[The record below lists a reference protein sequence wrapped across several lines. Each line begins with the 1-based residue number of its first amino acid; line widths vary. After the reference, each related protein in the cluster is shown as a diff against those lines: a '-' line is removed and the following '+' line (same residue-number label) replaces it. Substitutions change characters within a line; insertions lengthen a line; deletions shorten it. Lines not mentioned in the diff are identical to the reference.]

1 MFSRKRI
8 AGKSLVFFFILP
20 LLVVCSSLAGYSS
33 SGAGGGCDNVAAI
46 FDLGMGARPMGM
58 GGAFASLA
66 DDENAVF
73 YNPAALAYLDRVGV
87 TSLWSPQFGL
97 IDYGGLG
104 LAGKYF
110 GLNMTILSSSLIQIP
125 NEFSAPTGDNFT
137 YLSSGGVVGFGLPLI
152 DNLSFGARLKY
163 YYSHL
168 SIDSAGDGFGWSV
181 EPALLAK
188 GAGFRFGLIFEN
200 ALSSDLR
207 YGNSYKE
214 EFNRAIRLGVSYRTM
229 VTTNVSVVMLSDLES
244 EFDDLINAD
253 LSFLKPYVGIEVWAD
268 SLGVRAGYNQSGVTI
283 GSSIDLDFVRLD
295 WAYIAYHTGIDGS
308 HKVSLTY
315 RF

>member
-1 MFSRKRI
+1 MFRPGRT
-8 AGKSLVFFFILP
+8 GYNYFVFFFVLT
-20 LLVVCSSLAGYSS
+20 LLLVCSSVAGYSS
-33 SGAGGGCDNVAAI
+33 TGAEEDFDNVAAI
-46 FDLGMGARPMGM
+46 FDLGMGARPLGM

-73 YNPAALAYLDRVGV
+73 YNPAALAYLDRVGI

-110 GLNMTILSSSLIQIP
+110 GLNMTLLSSGLIQIP

-137 YLSSGGVVGFGLPLI
+137 YLSSGGVAGFGLPLI
-152 DNLSFGARLKY
+152 DNLSFGARFKY

-181 EPALLAK
+181 EPGLLAK
-188 GAGFRFGLIFEN
+188 GGGFGFGLIFKN
-200 ALSSDLR
+200 ALSSGLK
-207 YGNSYKE
+207 YGDSHEE
-214 EFNRAIRLGVSYRTM
+214 EFNRWIRLGLSYGTM
-229 VTTNVSVVMLSDLES
+229 LAANVNLNLLSDFEVQ
-244 EFDDLINAD
+244 FDDLIDAD
-253 LSFLKPYVGIEVWAD
+253 FSSLKPHMGLEVWTD
-268 SLGVRAGYNQSGVTI
+268 SLGVRVGYNHSGVTV
-283 GSSIDLDFVRLD
+283 GSSIDLNFVRVD
-295 WAYIAYHTGIDGS
+295 WAYIAYHTGIQGN